1 MIFWQM
7 MDLHKIIQDALYD
20 FIQSYIPDA
29 DLSTL
34 DEVLLSYITGVLEDL
49 GSQGSAEENFDVE
62 VFVEMLEAYI
72 PGFAEI
78 DSVKVCEM
86 MFSLAAKLASAR
98 DTETTEPKR
107 VESNWSLTH
116 SSSNSETPVRD
127 MHFYSTDGA
136 TAKIAQDD
144 SCEWDS
150 QEKLLL
156 EMFPKCSVTEAR
168 SALSIA
174 KGDME
179 EAVRLII
186 EGDVQLSPIPL
197 VNANQGK
204 TQSSKADQKLKESIL
219 EKYMLVDSEE
229 DKKTHRPVTPKDAPK
244 KLVRYHD
251 NQVVTTK
258 GERYH
263 QVKKEETDDMKRTY
277 VSLKPARKYRFH

>member
-1 MIFWQM
+1 

-20 FIQSYIPDA
+20 FIQTYIPDA
-29 DLSTL
+29 DVSCL

-49 GSQGSAEENFDVE
+49 GSQESVEENFDVE

-78 DSVKVCEM
+78 DSVKVCEL
-86 MFSLAAKLASAR
+86 MFSLASKLALAR
-98 DTETTEPKR
+98 DTEPLAPKPLD
-107 VESNWSLTH
+107 SNWSLSP
-116 SSSNSETPVRD
+116 SSTNSESSEKDVRIV
-127 MHFYSTDGA
+127 STDGA
-136 TAKIAQDD
+136 TAKVEKDNN
-144 SCEWDS
+144 SEWES
-150 QEKLLL
+150 QEELLL
-156 EMFPKCSVTEAR
+156 EMFPKCTLTEAR

-186 EGDVQLSPIPL
+186 EGDVQPSATP
-197 VNANQGK
+197 VNTNQ
-204 TQSSKADQKLKESIL
+204 TRTSSSKADQKLKESIL

-263 QVKKEETDDMKRTY
+263 QVKKDENEDMKRTY